1 MIFILSVYHVTT
13 SKHTFSQLEVGSRS
27 QNKQQPKIL
36 VLVDCNTV
44 SIHMSHQEECDL
56 PL

>member
-1 MIFILSVYHVTT
+1 MIFILCVSRDT

-36 VLVDCNTV
+36 ALVDCNTV